1 MLSPVQQAEFD
12 RCGLLRLPGAL
23 TGTDVGRMR
32 DRVWSHLELTCG
44 AQPERPET
52 WPATTPA
59 HFQTLTAT
67 GAFDPI
73 ATPAL
78 RAALDTVLGRQ
89 RWREPEHWGR
99 PLVTFPQRG
108 TPWRLPASGWHMDS
122 AGRPG
127 DPLLVLFACLAAV
140 RSRGGGTLVVTGS
153 HQLTAP
159 GRRYAGLR
167 SADVRARLTE
177 DHPWFRDLLTRS
189 EEPDRT
195 RRLLSSGARVD
206 GVDLRIGEL
215 AGDAGDVFVM
225 HPRLLHA
232 VAPNAL
238 DGPRLMLLQFIDS
251 GCLGSRHGAAR
262 G

>member
-1 MLSPVQQAEFD
+1 VLSPVQQAEFD
-12 RCGLLRLPGAL
+12 RRGLLRLPGAL
-23 TGTDVGRMR
+23 TGTDVGEMR
-32 DRVWSHLELTCG
+32 DRVWSHLWQTYG
-44 AQPERPET
+44 ARPERSET

-59 HFQTLTAT
+59 HFQTLIGT
-67 GAFDPI
+67 GAFDPM
-73 ATPAL
+73 ATPAI
-78 RAALDTVLGRQ
+78 RAAVDTLLGPPG
-89 RWREPEHWGR
+89 WREPNHWGR

-108 TPWRLPASGWHMDS
+108 TPWRLPATGWHMDS

-153 HQLTAP
+153 HRLTAP

-167 SADVRARLTE
+167 SADVRARLAG
-177 DHPWFRDLLTRS
+177 DHPWFRDLLTRGD
-189 EEPDRT
+189 EPART
-195 RRLLSSGARVD
+195 ERLLSSGSRID
-206 GVDLRIGEL
+206 GADLRIDEL

-238 DGPRLMLLQFIDS
+238 DVPRLMLLQFIE
-251 GCLGSRHGAAR
+251 GSP
-262 G
+262 